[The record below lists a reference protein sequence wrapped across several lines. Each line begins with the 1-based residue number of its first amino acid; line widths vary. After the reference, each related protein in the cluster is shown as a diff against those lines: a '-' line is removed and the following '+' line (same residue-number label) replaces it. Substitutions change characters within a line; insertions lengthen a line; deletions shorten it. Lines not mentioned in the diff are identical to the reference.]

1 MKILDF
7 KNLNEDLQTT
17 VAQAAK
23 GTGINQK
30 NMRSLVKLNM
40 ANAKYIGS
48 AAVTNTFRLLGF
60 SFVTKQSYNNFIQ
73 SNNPTTLDVKN
84 NFSYHFATYYEGN
97 SCYLYPYDRQD
108 IPLLN
113 EAEIKSYLK
122 LDLFK
127 RADETQA
134 ENVEQY
140 FTSFNPQR
148 SEGENENN
156 VKNYKLEI
164 LPEFS
169 NINKKHN
176 ISNPG
181 ILNLPSYV
189 TPQEPY
195 YISFNIVS
203 KGSLIDKSSESMQGK
218 YVSFGLR
225 FTTTITSGSPT
236 VNSFNTQFDGN
247 RQATMVETQTNSII
261 QRLINPPANLAT
273 TYPQVTV
280 FTPKGTSKTYYIY
293 TQSKFNTYPISN
305 NPIDCFIG
313 LNNSEFV
320 QAKFT
325 IFSY

>member
-40 ANAKYIGS
+40 ANAKYIGT
-48 AAVTNTFRLLGF
+48 AAVTNTFRLIGF
-60 SFVTKQSYNNFIQ
+60 SFVTQQSYNNFLQ
-73 SNNPTTLDVKN
+73 SQNPTILDVKN
-84 NFSYHFATYYEGN
+84 NFSYHFATYYEGD

-122 LDLFK
+122 LDLYK
-127 RADETQA
+127 RADVTIP

-140 FTSFNPQR
+140 FASFNPKR
-148 SEGENENN
+148 SEAENENN

-169 NINKKHN
+169 NINKKHG

-181 ILNLPSYV
+181 ILNLPFYV

-203 KGSLIDKSSESMQGK
+203 KESSIDKSSDSTQGK
-218 YVSFGLR
+218 YVSFGIK
-225 FTTTITSGSPT
+225 FATTITSGSPT
-236 VNSFNTQFDGN
+236 VQRFNTQFDGN
-247 RQATMVETQTNSII
+247 RQATMVELQTTSML
-261 QRLINPPANLAT
+261 QRLINPPATLAT
-273 TYPQVTV
+273 THPYVTV
-280 FTPKGTSKTYYIY
+280 FTQKGTSNLYYIY
-293 TQSKFNTYPISN
+293 TQNKFNTYPISN
-305 NPIDCFIG
+305 NPISCYIG
-313 LNNSEFV
+313 LTNSEFL
-320 QAKFT
+320 QATFN
-325 IFSY
+325 ILSY